1 MVGCNRVPNVSPPVF
16 TPDVLLFFSDLV
28 WAASAAA
35 APIVT
40 SSTMPETASPYSVLS
55 VLDPS
60 ELAAG
65 LGAANISFH
74 RPAAASPSAL
84 PAQAIPRHILQ
95 TGLTWPH
102 AYKRHAGYIHSWL
115 DANPEYE
122 YSFFGD
128 EHALRFVERHGT
140 ERERD
145 AYRRILTGSQ
155 RADLFRIIFLKMAGG
170 VYADLDEELR
180 YPLRMLFGGKDMKGR
195 KVPLSSSAVIGSF
208 FPFEFLLYVPQHP
221 ILLSTA
227 RVMTDGILE
236 QVGLLKNKSKHA
248 CYSPHTCIIRVTG
261 PLGYT
266 SGVGDATIK
275 GGCGNR
281 VRTPNPNQCAM
292 NSRDPLLRKTFIC
305 SDDEGDVIHSWSC
318 GFARHWDCRN
328 SARKGRC
335 PGKHYARAHQ
345 FFNIS

>member
-1 MVGCNRVPNVSPPVF
+1 
-16 TPDVLLFFSDLV
+16 
-28 WAASAAA
+28 
-35 APIVT
+35 
-40 SSTMPETASPYSVLS
+40 MPEPASPYSVLS

-65 LGAANISFH
+65 LGAANVSFH

-95 TGLTWPH
+95 TGLSWLS

-155 RADLFRIIFLKMAGG
+155 RADLFRIIFLKIAGG

-221 ILLSTA
+221 ILVSTA

-236 QVGLLKNKSKHA
+236 QVGLLKNKSKHE

-345 FFNIS
+345 FFNIN

>member
-1 MVGCNRVPNVSPPVF
+1 MP
-16 TPDVLLFFSDLV
+16 TPS
-28 WAASAAA
+28 
-35 APIVT
+35 T
-40 SSTMPETASPYSVLS
+40 ST
-55 VLDPS
+55 
-60 ELAAG
+60 
-65 LGAANISFH
+65 
-74 RPAAASPSAL
+74 
-84 PAQAIPRHILQ
+84 
-95 TGLTWPH
+95 
-102 AYKRHAGYIHSWL
+102 
-115 DANPEYE
+115 
-122 YSFFGD
+122 GD